1 MKKENWLETVLGF
14 ILIVVVLI
22 NILKFV
28 QVDREIVNA
37 NVLQEVEQ

>member
-14 ILIVVVLI
+14 ILIVVVLL
-22 NILKFV
+22 NVLKFV

-37 NVLQEVEQ
+37 NVLLEVEQ

>member
-1 MKKENWLETVLGF
+1 VKKENWLETVLGF